1 MKASAGPAAYAVTA
15 HGEGYQLDFCLQN
28 DGLHRDGFCW
38 LRGALETGAVHTA
51 RARLEGVLAAQAD
64 GVLTSRE
71 QAYGIRNV
79 LQLWPEVAELVRQPA
94 ILEFL
99 TQQLGP
105 SFGAVRVLF
114 FDKPPGRSWTLPWH
128 RDRTVA
134 VEKHDGWRES
144 GFRNP
149 TKKAGIPHLVAPTE
163 LLSEMLTLRFLLD
176 PMTEENG
183 PLVVIPGS
191 HRVDSAKDDDLAKA
205 EECMQV
211 TLGGAGDVFV
221 MRPLLAH
228 SSLKSDEQ
236 TELRRRV
243 LHVELSAREV
253 LPGGMKWKEYVPL
266 TP

>member
-1 MKASAGPAAYAVTA
+1 MNFS
-15 HGEGYQLDFCLQN
+15 LQN
-28 DGLHRDGFCW
+28 DELQRDGFCW
-38 LRGALETGAVHTA
+38 LREALGPDEVDATN
-51 RARLEGVLAAQAD
+51 ARLEEVLAEQAD

-71 QAYGIRNV
+71 QAYGIRNL
-79 LQLWPEVAELVRQPA
+79 LQLWPEVVELVRQPE

-105 SFGAVRVLF
+105 RFGAVRVLF

-128 RDRTVA
+128 RDRTIA
-134 VEKHDGWRES
+134 VKNHTGWKAA

-149 TKKAGIPHLVAPTE
+149 TKKAGIPHLVAPSE
-163 LLSEMLTLRFLLD
+163 LLAEMVTLRFLLD

-191 HRVDSAKDDDLAKA
+191 HQIASASDDDLANA
-205 EECMQV
+205 EDRMQV
-211 TLGGAGDVFV
+211 TLGEAGDVFV

-243 LHVELSAREV
+243 LHVELSARET
-253 LPGGMKWKEYVPL
+253 LPGGLKWKEFARL

>member
-1 MKASAGPAAYAVTA
+1 MNSLTKND
-15 HGEGYQLDFCLQN
+15 ELQ
-28 DGLHRDGFCW
+28 RDGFCW
-38 LRGALETGAVHTA
+38 LRAALGPDEVDSAKT
-51 RARLEGVLAAQAD
+51 RLEEVLLEQAA

-79 LQLWPEVAELVRQPA
+79 LQLWPEVVEVVRQPE

-128 RDRTVA
+128 RDRTIA
-134 VEKHDGWRES
+134 VENHTGWKAA

-149 TKKAGIPHLVAPTE
+149 TKKAGIPHLVAPTV
-163 LLSEMLTLRFLLD
+163 LLSEMVTLRFLLD

-191 HRVDSAKDDDLAKA
+191 HQIDSASDDDLASA
-205 EECMQV
+205 EERMQV
-211 TLGGAGDVFV
+211 TLGAAGDVFV

-243 LHVELSAREV
+243 LHVELSSRQA
-253 LPGGMKWKEYVPL
+253 LPGGLQWKEFARL